1 MLSTSNLLILLS
13 LSWGLTTAAL
23 VALAMYRTTLS
34 RKEDDSLF
42 LDEDARALMAG
53 EQDVIVAKM
62 DRLIT
67 PIKALAALSCAL
79 LVATAGFWL
88 WAGYSSF

>member
-1 MLSTSNLLILLS
+1 MLSSSNLLILVSVL
-13 LSWGLTTAAL
+13 WGVSTTALA
-23 VALAMYRTTLS
+23 VLAMYRTMLA

-62 DRLIT
+62 DSLIT
-67 PIKALAALSCAL
+67 PIKALAVLSCTL
-79 LVATAGFWL
+79 LLAAAGL
-88 WAGYSSF
+88 WIWVGYNSF

>member
-13 LSWGLTTAAL
+13 LSWGITTVAL
-23 VALAMYRTTLS
+23 VVLAMYRTTLS

-67 PIKALAALSCAL
+67 PIKALAVLSGTL
-79 LVATAGFWL
+79 LAATASLWL
-88 WAGYSSF
+88 WVGYSSF